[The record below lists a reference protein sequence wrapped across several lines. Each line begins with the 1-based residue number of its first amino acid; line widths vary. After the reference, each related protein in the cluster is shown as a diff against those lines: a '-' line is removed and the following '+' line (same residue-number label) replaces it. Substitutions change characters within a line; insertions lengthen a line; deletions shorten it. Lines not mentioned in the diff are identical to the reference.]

1 MSKYDLNFPDFEAEP
16 GVKVFERI
24 EAALG
29 GSRPVPFAGV
39 TLTTDEQL
47 VERALAGDG
56 EAFGEV
62 VRRWERKIYA
72 LAYGITGSVE
82 DARDATQETFIAAYR
97 NLARFRGEAQVSSWL
112 HRIAVNQCITRQR
125 RARVRAET
133 GLEAE
138 VEAGREQFLS
148 TGAGASPARASES
161 KQRAEAVR
169 RAVAT
174 LPEELREVVLMKEFE
189 ELTFQEIA
197 DALQIPL
204 STVKSRLYTALKQL
218 RLKLERFQLE
228 GAPR

>member
-1 MSKYDLNFPDFEAEP
+1 MQF
-16 GVKVFERI
+16 V
-24 EAALG
+24 
-29 GSRPVPFAGV
+29 GV

-56 EAFGEV
+56 DAFGEV

-72 LAYGITGSVE
+72 LAYGITGSAE
-82 DARDATQETFIAAYR
+82 EARDATQETFINAYR
-97 NLARFRGEAQVSSWL
+97 NLPRFRGEAQVSSWL

-148 TGAGASPARASES
+148 TAGEASPSHTSES

-169 RAVAT
+169 RAVAS
-174 LPEELREVVLMKEFE
+174 LPQDLREVVLMKEFE

-197 DALQIPL
+197 EALQIPL
-204 STVKSRLYTALKQL
+204 STVKGRLYTALKQL
-218 RLKLERFQLE
+218 RLKLEKFRPE
-228 GAPR
+228 GAAR